1 MNFYQYF
8 TYFLNSLGK
17 IRYRRSPY
25 NVAEN
30 RENMC
35 SEIHRLHN
43 KITRIF
49 ASIFY
54 IFVNFH
60 SFCLHLLPDLAE
72 IWQNSCMQSLLSF
85 V

>member
-8 TYFLNSLGK
+8 TYFLNSLGE
-17 IRYRRSPY
+17 IRNRRSPD

-35 SEIHRLHN
+35 SEIYSLHN
-43 KITRIF
+43 KVNRIF

-60 SFCLHLLPDLAE
+60 PFCLYLLPDLAD
-72 IWQNSCMQSLLSF
+72 I
-85 V
+85 